1 MVTNI
6 LRRDDHIRRPFFY
19 RLARLDAPNI
29 DMSLLLLIITLMIIS
44 LFTIYSSSGGDTFL
58 VAKQAAFFCLGFVL
72 MFSVARVEIY
82 HFRNLSFSLYA
93 FGVLLLVATLF
104 IGIEIN
110 GSTRWIDLGPINF
123 QPSEYMKIV
132 LPLTI
137 CSILTY
143 KPLPISF
150 HQLAAVICLVF
161 LPVFLV
167 FQQPDLGT
175 ALIIVFSSGC
185 LVFLAGINLRAAI
198 SMIMIILASLPLAW
212 FYILHDYHKSRILTF
227 VNPESDPLNAGW
239 SIIQSKIAVGTG
251 SIFGK
256 GWGNSHQAKY
266 EFLPETH
273 TDFIFSV
280 YAEEFGFFGVLILLG
295 IYLLIITRGFAIAL
309 SARDSFEKL
318 FCGGLIFIFSSYIL
332 INIGMVTGSLPV
344 VGVPLPLISYGGTSL
359 VTTMG
364 AFGIL
369 MSVAAHS
376 RKVI

>member
-6 LRRDDHIRRPFFY
+6 LRRDSHIRRPILS
-19 RLARLDAPNI
+19 RLARIDSSNLDMPI
-29 DMSLLLLIITLMIIS
+29 LLLILTLMGIS
-44 LFTIYSSSGGDTFL
+44 LLTIYSSSGGNTFL
-58 VAKQAAFFCLGFVL
+58 VAKQAIFFGIGFVI
-72 MFSVARVEIY
+72 MFLVARFEVY
-82 HFRNLSFSLYA
+82 YFRNLSFTLYA
-93 FGVLLLVATLF
+93 LGVFLLLMTLF
-104 IGIEIN
+104 IGLEIN
-110 GSTRWIDLGPINF
+110 GSTRWINLGIVNF

-137 CSILTY
+137 CSVLTY

-150 HQLAAVICLVF
+150 HQLATIIGLVF

-167 FQQPDLGT
+167 FLQPDLGT
-175 ALIIVFSSGC
+175 ALIIVFSSAC
-185 LVFLAGINLRAAI
+185 LIFLAGINLRTAI
-198 SMIMIILASLPLAW
+198 SMLMIILASLPLAW
-212 FYILHDYHKSRILTF
+212 FYVLHDYHKSRILTF
-227 VNPESDPLNAGW
+227 INPDLDPLNSGW

-251 SIFGK
+251 GILGK
-256 GWGNSHQAKY
+256 GWRNSQQARY

-280 YAEEFGFFGVLILLG
+280 YAEEFGFLGVLVLLA
-295 IYLLIITRGFAIAL
+295 IYLMIIIRGFAIAA

-318 FCGGLIFIFSSYIL
+318 FCGVLIFIFSSYIL
-332 INIGMVTGSLPV
+332 INIGMVTGVLPV
-344 VGVPLPLISYGGTSL
+344 VGVPLPLVSYGGTSL
-359 VTTMG
+359 ITTMG

>member
-6 LRRDDHIRRPFFY
+6 LRRDTNIKRPIFY
-19 RLARLDAPNI
+19 RLANLDAPNL
-29 DMSLLLLIITLMIIS
+29 DMSILLLILTLMIIS
-44 LFTIYSSSGGDTFL
+44 LLTIYSSSGGNTFL
-58 VAKQAAFFCLGFVL
+58 VAKQAIFFCLGFVL
-72 MFSVARVEIY
+72 MFVVARFEVY
-82 HFRNLSFSLYA
+82 YFRNLSFTLYA
-93 FGVLLLVATLF
+93 FGVALLLATLF
-104 IGIEIN
+104 IGVEIN
-110 GSTRWIDLGPINF
+110 GSTRWIDLGPVNF

-137 CSILTY
+137 CSVLTY
-143 KPLPISF
+143 KPLPIGL
-150 HQLAAVICLVF
+150 HQLATIIGLVF

-167 FQQPDLGT
+167 FLQPDLGT

-185 LVFLAGINLRAAI
+185 LVFLAGINLRAAL
-198 SMIMIILASLPLAW
+198 SMIVIILASLPLAW
-212 FYILHDYHKSRILTF
+212 FYVLHDYHKSRILTF
-227 VNPESDPLNAGW
+227 INPESDPLNAGW

-280 YAEEFGFFGVLILLG
+280 YAEEFGFFGVLILLA

-309 SARDSFEKL
+309 AARDSFEKL
-318 FCGGLIFIFSSYIL
+318 FCGVLIFIFSSYII
-332 INIGMVTGSLPV
+332 INIGMVTGVLPV
-344 VGVPLPLISYGGTSL
+344 VGVPLPLVSYGGTAL
-359 VTTMG
+359 ITTMG